1 MNMKKGLL
9 CVIGILLQTTLWSIG
24 GYDIE
29 RLSVKDGLKGNG
41 IKKLL
46 QDEQGY
52 IWIATDREIYRYD
65 GYCLRKCQSDRE
77 ISQEI
82 VCLTEDKENG
92 YLWILYKQGETDC
105 LDLKKHCFV
114 EFDQGEESNG
124 YTKQHVGALYLWQ
137 YGNGKGCRRI
147 RRVGDKIQIDT
158 FSQKVNDIHSDQA
171 GNDWILTDRGVY
183 LNGFERQL
191 PHSDNARHIAVYHNL
206 CLTVTSDRIV
216 IYNASRRIVRETFF
230 PIQLIEKLGRCSD
243 KCMWNE
249 QLLLF
254 TAERTY
260 AYHII
265 DGTFASPDSWQA
277 VNGRVFSEYE
287 GNVIVENGKGEW
299 LCYRNNGEVKCLN
312 PDVVKREELYCPIHT
327 KIDAGMEAIARYDM
341 GLWIYDVA
349 KNELKKIQERDSIT
363 AMLADRTGCLW
374 IGRKGDGVLC
384 LRLNQRQIKDSEYP
398 PVTTVTDIIF
408 GSQHFTPGK
417 VPLNLEGTH
426 KNLTIHF
433 SNFQYAD
440 IRSVRYQYY
449 LEGMENEWNEITSGH
464 TAVYYNLSPGTYIF
478 HVRST
483 GNNDRWGEVSTYTFI
498 IGHLWWRQW
507 PAYVLYTLII
517 GGGVFF
523 LLYRKKKKNGS
534 SETEKTLEILE
545 NQGLKEQT
553 TTLDSNDEVKKLIPR
568 DQRFYDRLQSILTLN
583 IENPEF
589 TVDEWAVQMHLSR
602 TRLYTRVK
610 EVAGVSPS
618 EMLKRVRME
627 YAARLLLETDLTV
640 EEIRVRCGI
649 GNSSQFYSHFKKQFG
664 VTPYQYRTQTLNS

>member
-9 CVIGILLQTTLWSIG
+9 CVIGIFLQTTLWSIE

-29 RLSVKDGLKGNG
+29 RLSIKDGLEGNE
-41 IKKLL
+41 IKNLL
-46 QDEQGY
+46 QDEKGY
-52 IWIATDREIYRYD
+52 IWIATDRGIYRYD
-65 GYCLRKCQSDRE
+65 GYCLRQFQFGEE
-77 ISQEI
+77 IS
-82 VCLTEDKENG
+82 CLTEDKENG
-92 YLWILYKQGETDC
+92 YLWILYKHGGADC
-105 LDLKKHCFV
+105 LDLQKNCFV
-114 EFDQGEESNG
+114 KFDQGKEANG
-124 YTKQHVGALYLWQ
+124 YTKQYVGALYVWQ

-147 RRVGDKIQIDT
+147 RRVGDRLQVDT
-158 FSQKVNDIHSDQA
+158 FDQRVNDIHSDQA

-183 LNGFERQL
+183 LNGFERRL
-191 PHSDNARHIAVYHNL
+191 PHSENAQYIAVYRNL

-216 IYNASRRIVRETFF
+216 IYNASRHIVRETFF
-230 PIQLIEKLGRCSD
+230 PIHLIEKLGSCSD
-243 KCMWNE
+243 KCVWNE

-265 DGTFASPDSWQA
+265 DGTFASPDNWQA
-277 VNGRVFSEYE
+277 VNGRVFSGYE

-299 LCYRNNGEVKCLN
+299 LCYRNNGEVKCLS
-312 PDVVKREELYCPIHT
+312 PAGVKREELYCPIHT
-327 KIDAGMEAIARYDM
+327 KIDAGTEAIARYDM
-341 GLWIYDVA
+341 GFWIYDVVQD
-349 KNELKKIQERDSIT
+349 ELKKIPMIQGGDSIT

-374 IGRKGDGVLC
+374 IGRKGDGVFC

-398 PVTTVTDIIF
+398 PVTTVTDII
-408 GSQHFTPGK
+408 GGNQHFTPGRM
-417 VPLNLEGTH
+417 PLNLGESH
-426 KNLTIHF
+426 KKLTIHF

-464 TAVYYNLSPGTYIF
+464 TAVYCNLSPGTYIF

-483 GNNDRWGEVSTYTFI
+483 SSNDRWGEVSTYTFI
-498 IGHLWWRQW
+498 IGCPWWRQW

-517 GGGVFF
+517 GGGVFL
-523 LLYRKKKKNGS
+523 LLYRKKKKNVS
-534 SETEKTLEILE
+534 SEVKKRFED
-545 NQGLKEQT
+545 QGLKEQKA
-553 TTLDSNDEVKKLIPR
+553 TLDIKKLIPR
-568 DQRFYDRLQSILTLN
+568 DQRFYDRLQAILTLN
-583 IENPEF
+583 IENPAF

-618 EMLKRVRME
+618 EMLKKVRME

-664 VTPYQYRTQTLNS
+664 VTPYQYRTTVARPT